1 MNPSSIRELE
11 TCILAALLERRF
23 GLLVSGDPESG
34 RVAWAWLHEVMGA
47 EPDENDSY
55 EDPEEPSELPDEE
68 TWNEFVYRGEALLR
82 ESGIPKSLLGFPANP
97 KLREGS

>member
-1 MNPSSIRELE
+1 MLSSSVREIE

-47 EPDENDSY
+47 EPDENDNY

-68 TWNEFVYRGEALLR
+68 TWNEFVARGEALLR